1 MTYCTQVTRM
11 VVVQPHRP
19 GPAPK
24 HAWYRF
30 EVMKH
35 RDVLTHQ
42 DYLSKLKS
50 KLHLANGHVQKG
62 RHVRACAEA
71 SSFCAL
77 VYSLLIMRA
86 LRASFCGGGSL
97 KKSTMMV

>member
-1 MTYCTQVTRM
+1 MTYCTQITRM
-11 VVVQPHRP
+11 VVVKPHRP
-19 GPAPK
+19 DPAPK

-35 RDVLTHQ
+35 RDVLKHQ
-42 DYLSKLKS
+42 DYLHQLKS
-50 KLHLANGHVQKG
+50 KLHVVSGRVRMG
-62 RHVRACAEA
+62 RHVHACAEA

-77 VYSLLIMRA
+77 VHSLLIVRA
-86 LRASFCGGGSL
+86 LRVSFSGGGSL